1 MWSSPGN
8 APCHRLKF
16 FFPPQL
22 SVWRFTFRDDGDR
35 PGDACSRIRRPQRT
49 SRYSGS
55 PRTRHAGRLH
65 VCQEQKQVGWTQY
78 VVRANQFLSCHYGT
92 IFNPVCRLIYQ
103 LLDYERA
110 LRGGSPTDSIGPS
123 EDEEWERRRRLLDQE
138 PDQVSTEV
146 LKEAKALDE
155 EMEERRARK
164 ASHGSLASVG
174 SNANSFTGAVGN
186 GAPWRSRFGH
196 AGFALAS
203 QRTRAGSLG
212 STYTSRSSISV
223 LSEDPVEEEEEEEE
237 EEEDTFGSGKKVTT
251 PSTDA
256 TDDDAHRGQIIVVRG
271 ELERPTFK
279 LPPIPATPARLAK
292 LKMDAAFAGVPPSAP
307 AIKRSFNLPAVPPSA
322 PANKYSFMGS
332 LSDVVP
338 PSAPSHRQ
346 SFGNG
351 EKVVPVPAVGL
362 KKEKRR
368 PPPLLGVPAV
378 HSDIQ
383 IQVMCSRSA
392 SQNSIAFSA
401 SSVTSSDSLASSS
414 VLSVDSSTSA
424 SSKAPRSSR
433 RKSFKPPA
441 IRVPFPSTETPPAP
455 ASAVGATPL
464 ASQTLFVFP
473 PSPKGKGGK
482 TPSTLMLTTVQTP
495 TYLTTGFGA
504 QQGGLTPRALS
515 FLRQRTDGK
524 RSWVSGTVPVTP
536 TIATARVDAKGC
548 FELPNP

>member
-1 MWSSPGN
+1 M
-8 APCHRLKF
+8 
-16 FFPPQL
+16 
-22 SVWRFTFRDDGDR
+22 
-35 PGDACSRIRRPQRT
+35 
-49 SRYSGS
+49 
-55 PRTRHAGRLH
+55 GR
-65 VCQEQKQVGWTQY
+65 TQY
-78 VVRANQFLSCHYGT
+78 VVCANQLLSCYCRT
-92 IFNPVCRLIYQ
+92 LLNTVCRLIYQ

-110 LRGGSPTDSIGPS
+110 LRGDPPTDSFGPS

-138 PDQVSTEV
+138 PDQELTEV

-174 SNANSFTGAVGN
+174 SNMNSFTGAVGN

-196 AGFALAS
+196 AGFTLAS
-203 QRTRAGSLG
+203 QRTRAGSIG
-212 STYTSRSSISV
+212 SSYTSRSSISV
-223 LSEDPVEEEEEEEE
+223 LSEDPVEEEE

-279 LPPIPATPARLAK
+279 LPPVPATPARLAK
-292 LKMDAAFAGVPPSAP
+292 LKMDAASAGVPPSAP
-307 AIKRSFNLPAVPPSA
+307 AAKRSFNLPAVPPSA
-322 PANKYSFMGS
+322 PANKRTFKVSRSGAP
-332 LSDVVP
+332 P
-338 PSAPSHRQ
+338 PSAPFHRQ
-346 SFGNG
+346 SFGHS
-351 EKVVPVPAVGL
+351 ETAVTVPAAGL

-368 PPPLLGVPAV
+368 PPPLLGVPAP

-383 IQVMCSRSA
+383 IQVVPSRST
-392 SQNSIAFSA
+392 SQNSFAFSSV

-414 VLSVDSSTSA
+414 ALSVDSSTST
-424 SSKAPRSSR
+424 SSKVPRSSR
-433 RKSFKPPA
+433 RKSYKPST
-441 IRVPFPSTETPPAP
+441 RVPFPSTEAPPLL
-455 ASAVGATPL
+455 ASAVSATPL

-473 PSPKGKGGK
+473 PSPKGNGGK

-495 TYLTTGFGA
+495 TYLTAGFGA

-515 FLRQRTDGK
+515 FMRKRTDGR
-524 RSWVSGTVPVTP
+524 RSWVIGTEPVTP

-548 FELPNP
+548 FGLPDP

>member
-1 MWSSPGN
+1 M
-8 APCHRLKF
+8 
-16 FFPPQL
+16 
-22 SVWRFTFRDDGDR
+22 
-35 PGDACSRIRRPQRT
+35 
-49 SRYSGS
+49 
-55 PRTRHAGRLH
+55 
-65 VCQEQKQVGWTQY
+65 CQSI
-78 VVRANQFLSCHYGT
+78 SCHYRT
-92 IFNPVCRLIYQ
+92 LFNPIYRLIYQ

-110 LRGGSPTDSIGPS
+110 LRGGSPTDSFGPS
-123 EDEEWERRRRLLDQE
+123 EDEEWERRRRLLDQV
-138 PDQVSTEV
+138 PDHESTEV

-164 ASHGSLASVG
+164 ASSGSLVSVG
-174 SNANSFTGAVGN
+174 SNTNSFTGAVRN

-203 QRTRAGSLG
+203 QRTRAGSIG

-223 LSEDPVEEEEEEEE
+223 LSEDPVEEEEEED
-237 EEEDTFGSGKKVTT
+237 DTFGSGKNVTT

-292 LKMDAAFAGVPPSAP
+292 LKMDAASAGVPPSAP

-322 PANKYSFMGS
+322 PANKRTFKASP
-332 LSDVVP
+332 SDAVP
-338 PSAPSHRQ
+338 PSASFHRQ

-351 EKVVPVPAVGL
+351 EIAVQVPATGL
-362 KKEKRR
+362 KKERRR
-368 PPPLLGVPAV
+368 PPPLLGVPAA
-378 HSDIQ
+378 HLDIE
-383 IQVMCSRSA
+383 IQVVPSRSP
-392 SQNSIAFSA
+392 SQNSITL
-401 SSVTSSDSLASSS
+401 SSVSSVKSSDSLASSS
-414 VLSVDSSTSA
+414 ALSVHSSTST

-433 RKSFKPPA
+433 RRSFKPPA
-441 IRVPFPSTETPPAP
+441 ILFPFPSTETPPAP

-495 TYLTTGFGA
+495 TYLTAGFGA

-515 FLRQRTDGK
+515 FMRQRTDGRK
-524 RSWVSGTVPVTP
+524 SWVSGTAPVTP

-548 FELPNP
+548 FGLLNP

>member
-1 MWSSPGN
+1 MPTIVPPVTVESPDP
-8 APCHRLKF
+8 A
-16 FFPPQL
+16 
-22 SVWRFTFRDDGDR
+22 D
-35 PGDACSRIRRPQRT
+35 
-49 SRYSGS
+49 
-55 PRTRHAGRLH
+55 
-65 VCQEQKQVGWTQY
+65 
-78 VVRANQFLSCHYGT
+78 
-92 IFNPVCRLIYQ
+92 RLIYQ

-110 LRGGSPTDSIGPS
+110 LRGGSPTDSLGLS
-123 EDEEWERRRRLLDQE
+123 EDEEWERRRRLLDEAPGQE
-138 PDQVSTEV
+138 STEV

-174 SNANSFTGAVGN
+174 SHTNSFTGAVGN

-203 QRTRAGSLG
+203 QRTRAGSIG

-237 EEEDTFGSGKKVTT
+237 EDTFGNGKTVTT

-279 LPPIPATPARLAK
+279 LPPVPATPARLAM
-292 LKMDAAFAGVPPSAP
+292 LKMDAAAAGVPPSAP
-307 AIKRSFNLPAVPPSA
+307 ATRRSFNLPVIPPSA
-322 PANKYSFMGS
+322 PANKRTFKIS
-332 LSDVVP
+332 LSDTSP
-338 PSAPSHRQ
+338 PSAPFHQQ
-346 SFGNG
+346 SYEYG
-351 EKVVPVPAVGL
+351 ETAAPVTTSGL

-368 PPPLLGVPAV
+368 PPPLLGVPAA
-378 HSDIQ
+378 HSDVQ
-383 IQVMCSRSA
+383 IQLVPSPSTSQHSSIFSSA
-392 SQNSIAFSA
+392 G
-401 SSVTSSDSLASSS
+401 SVTSSSSS
-414 VLSVDSSTSA
+414 VVSVGTSTSR
-424 SSKAPRSSR
+424 SSKVPRSSR

-441 IRVPFPSTETPPAP
+441 ILVPFPSTETPPAP

-473 PSPKGKGGK
+473 PSPKGNGGK

-495 TYLTTGFGA
+495 THLTATFGA
-504 QQGGLTPRALS
+504 QGGTTPRALS
-515 FLRQRTDGK
+515 FTRKRTDGK
-524 RSWVSGTVPVTP
+524 KSWVTSTASVTP

-548 FELPNP
+548 FGLSQP

>member
-1 MWSSPGN
+1 MVIALVMRAAELGGPNVPADILALRGQGMQAAYTYVKNKSKWVGPNMSYVPIISF
-8 APCHRLKF
+8 RTF
-16 FFPPQL
+16 F
-22 SVWRFTFRDDGDR
+22 DR
-35 PGDACSRIRRPQRT
+35 
-49 SRYSGS
+49 
-55 PRTRHAGRLH
+55 
-65 VCQEQKQVGWTQY
+65 
-78 VVRANQFLSCHYGT
+78 
-92 IFNPVCRLIYQ
+92 VCRLIYQ

-110 LRGGSPTDSIGPS
+110 LRGGSPTDSFGPS

-164 ASHGSLASVG
+164 ASNGSIASVG
-174 SNANSFTGAVGN
+174 SNTNSFTGAVGN

-223 LSEDPVEEEEEEEE
+223 LSEDPVEEEEEED
-237 EEEDTFGSGKKVTT
+237 EDIFGSGKKVTT

-256 TDDDAHRGQIIVVRG
+256 TDDDAHRGQIIVVHG
-271 ELERPTFK
+271 ELERPAFK
-279 LPPIPATPARLAK
+279 LPSIPATPARLAK
-292 LKMDAAFAGVPPSAP
+292 LKMDAASAGVPPSAP
-307 AIKRSFNLPAVPPSA
+307 AMKRSFNLPAVPPSA
-322 PANKYSFMGS
+322 PANKHTSKVF
-332 LSDVVP
+332 LSDAVP
-338 PSAPSHRQ
+338 PSASFHRQ

-351 EKVVPVPAVGL
+351 EIVAPLPVAGL

-368 PPPLLGVPAV
+368 PPPLLGVPAA
-378 HSDIQ
+378 HLDIQ
-383 IQVMCSRSA
+383 IQVVPSCSS
-392 SQNSIAFSA
+392 SQNSIAFSSV
-401 SSVTSSDSLASSS
+401 SSVKSSDSLASSS
-414 VLSVDSSTSA
+414 ALSVHSSTST
-424 SSKAPRSSR
+424 SSKALRSSR

-473 PSPKGKGGK
+473 PSPEGKGGK

-495 TYLTTGFGA
+495 TLLTAGFGV

-515 FLRQRTDGK
+515 FMRQRTDGRK
-524 RSWVSGTVPVTP
+524 SWVSGAAPVTP
-536 TIATARVDAKGC
+536 TVATARVDAKGC
-548 FELPNP
+548 FGLPNP